1 MNVLTTI
8 LYILLFIVCL
18 SLLIMIH
25 ELGHFT
31 AAKIF
36 KVYVLEY
43 SIGFGPA
50 LIHKK
55 KKDGETYFS
64 LRVVPFGGY
73 VSMYGEGVQLE
84 EGQTID
90 ESRSL
95 EGIKKWKR
103 AIIMVAG
110 VTMNAVLALHLFFIK
125 NVAFEQKQIYLRNMT
140 VETNS
145 KAEEAGLKT
154 LDVISLNK
162 EIDEDTSHWYNKDY
176 SDLYLLDN
184 SATVTYTSSVTETVY
199 AFIDTTDIMTKM
211 NQFKNISVCDYIGLY
226 KTKDAGEDGLLVDY
240 QSPIVMDD
248 NFKSVKI
255 DFRTVT
261 KFEKD
266 ENGNEIATEFASH
279 PIEIN
284 RASDGGLED
293 FGYKFYL
300 DIQKPLPFFKAI
312 GQSFVDFGESSTLI
326 FRALGTLFTKETW
339 SKMGGIIAI
348 GFETTNILR
357 YVGVSQFIYVW
368 GALSV
373 NLAIINLLPFPGLDG
388 WQLLVLAVEGISRK
402 KIPNKV
408 KTIVSIVGL
417 ALLFT
422 FMAVIL
428 VKDFIFYFL

>member
-55 KKDGETYFS
+55 RKNGETYFS

-84 EGQTID
+84 EGQTIE

-110 VTMNAVLALHLFFIK
+110 VTMNVVLALHLFFIN

-162 EIDEDTSHWYNKDY
+162 EIDSETSHWYNKDY

-184 SATVTYTSSVTETVY
+184 AATVTYTNASTETVY
-199 AFIDTTDIMTKM
+199 AFIDTTNIMTKM
-211 NQFKNISVCDYIGLY
+211 NKFKNIGICEYIGLY

-240 QSPIVMDD
+240 KTPVVMDD
-248 NFKSVKI
+248 NFKSVRI

-261 KFEKD
+261 KFEAD
-266 ENGNEIATEFASH
+266 EEGNEIATEFASH

-293 FGYKFYL
+293 IGYKFYL
-300 DIQKPLPFFKAI
+300 DVKKPLPFFKAI
-312 GQSFVDFGESSTLI
+312 GQSFVDFGEASTLI
-326 FRALGTLFTKETW
+326 FRALGTIFTKETW

-388 WQLLVLAVEGISRK
+388 WQILVLIVEMVAHK
-402 KIPNKV
+402 EIPEKV
-408 KTIVSIVGL
+408 KNIVSIIGL
-417 ALLFT
+417 VLLMALAAL
-422 FMAVIL
+422 IL
-428 VKDFIFYFL
+428 VKDIIGLF